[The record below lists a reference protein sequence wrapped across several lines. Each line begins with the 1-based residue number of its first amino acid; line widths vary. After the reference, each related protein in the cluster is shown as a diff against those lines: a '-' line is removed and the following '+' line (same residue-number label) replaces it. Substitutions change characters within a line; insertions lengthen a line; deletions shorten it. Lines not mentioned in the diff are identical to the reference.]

1 MIFSP
6 QYWFVWYCLWPPKNC
21 CWSKLL
27 ENLKFLKNVTNSIQ
41 SSHNPDRKNVTPMC
55 HSVTNFYFSPQAP
68 IPTSFADHF
77 CSSQSKKETAEKM
90 FFFCNKNWNKIKFN
104 CVRISRLQRRR
115 KIAILHLISRWSSNE
130 SSELSF
136 LLFISRFY
144 YAKQRVKFMGCE
156 MIPDNLRCKTVF
168 VQFRIFRFPSLEGS
182 SFRGMLS
189 QHLIANVLWGVL
201 FAISSLNLLLCIYSP
216 TALDWIKNSEI

>member
-1 MIFSP
+1 
-6 QYWFVWYCLWPPKNC
+6 
-21 CWSKLL
+21 
-27 ENLKFLKNVTNSIQ
+27 
-41 SSHNPDRKNVTPMC
+41 MC

-156 MIPDNLRCKTVF
+156 DDSR
-168 VQFRIFRFPSLEGS
+168 QFAMQNGFR
-182 SFRGMLS
+182 
-189 QHLIANVLWGVL
+189 
-201 FAISSLNLLLCIYSP
+201 AISDFSLSFPRRFVISGDAFATSDCKCFMRCIICNFKSKLASLYLFTNSAWLNQEQWNLKFRSMPFDYLLKDCLKIGF
-216 TALDWIKNSEI
+216 DWISFLLWL